1 MAVPTVNAANAAT
14 VMIAVAGTGGRTVV
28 PVGNV
33 VTIVVTIV
41 GTIAGMIAVT
51 GARAAK
57 AGAAPSA
64 PTAGLTAG
72 MTAAG
77 TAERAAG
84 QTIAATHSAPAQNGT
99 ASDIPPRSAPG
110 SVRNG

>member
-33 VTIVVTIV
+33 VTIV

-64 PTAGLTAG
+64 PTAG
-72 MTAAG
+72 MTAAV

-84 QTIAATHSAPAQNGT
+84 QAIAATHSAPAQNGT

>member
-33 VTIVVTIV
+33 VTI
-41 GTIAGMIAVT
+41 AGMIAVT

-64 PTAGLTAG
+64 PTAG

-84 QTIAATHSAPAQNGT
+84 QAIAATHSAPAQNGT
-99 ASDIPPRSAPG
+99 ASDIPLRSAPG